1 MNWLCTEKHKDQENT
16 VWLSLSVSFCESLGL
31 GFSQLQY
38 GKAYIWTNIQ
48 AHTSK
53 SEWQFMVTSKT
64 ASSPP
69 CSLNF
74 SLKFPPVFRT
84 DPEVSE
90 YKKNIKILRR
100 CFDI

>member
-1 MNWLCTEKHKDQENT
+1 
-16 VWLSLSVSFCESLGL
+16 
-31 GFSQLQY
+31 
-38 GKAYIWTNIQ
+38 
-48 AHTSK
+48 
-53 SEWQFMVTSKT
+53 MVTSKT

-100 CFDI
+100 CFSIKVPQKNIYTHTFNGTIGALQRRLKLVLDQLEAA

>member
-1 MNWLCTEKHKDQENT
+1 
-16 VWLSLSVSFCESLGL
+16 
-31 GFSQLQY
+31 
-38 GKAYIWTNIQ
+38 
-48 AHTSK
+48 
-53 SEWQFMVTSKT
+53 MVTSKT